1 MEKETARSF
10 IPMVN
15 DLDFYE
21 DLKKYAAYRIT
32 VLIKDLETCELTRVD
47 KIQGQIKELRLLL
60 SLKEEVLAKAH

>member
-10 IPMVN
+10 IHMVN

-21 DLKKYAAYRIT
+21 DLKKYAAYRIA
-32 VLIKDLETCELTRVD
+32 VLLKDLETAELTRID

-60 SLKEEVLAKAH
+60 SLKEEVIARAQ